1 MMLIGLLMVVCLAY
15 LIIGQ
20 INNAEI
26 ILSPVIGIMF
36 GFLYSK
42 EQLEQGN
49 EITLQCVI
57 GVISITVIWTNQ
69 HNGYQ

>member
-1 MMLIGLLMVVCLAY
+1 MLIGLLMVVCLAY

-57 GVISITVIWTNQ
+57 GVISVTVIWINQ
-69 HNGYQ
+69 HNGSE